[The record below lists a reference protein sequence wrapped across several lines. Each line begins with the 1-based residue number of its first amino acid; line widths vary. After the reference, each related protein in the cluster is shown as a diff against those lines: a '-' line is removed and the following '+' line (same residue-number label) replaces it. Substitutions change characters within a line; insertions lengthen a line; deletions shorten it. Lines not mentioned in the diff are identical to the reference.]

1 MKNRFYMKEFQY
13 HDGECYV
20 TFNIVDLNEL
30 KNEISVAITR
40 EGKISVVMYPLLSDE
55 NGYYFE
61 YGCEYKKLAV
71 EVIRQLSALDA
82 HYKPVSVFVCYGS
95 YSFLSFVY
103 RLFLSLFLLP
113 LSDNARRRTNLSPF
127 VGFLFRQS
135 SEKY

>member
-1 MKNRFYMKEFQY
+1 MKKRFYMKEFQY

-40 EGKISVVMYPLLSDE
+40 EGKISVVTYPLLSDE

-71 EVIRQLSALDA
+71 DDFKEV
-82 HYKPVSVFVCYGS
+82 
-95 YSFLSFVY
+95 
-103 RLFLSLFLLP
+103 
-113 LSDNARRRTNLSPF
+113 
-127 VGFLFRQS
+127 
-135 SEKY
+135 SE

>member
-1 MKNRFYMKEFQY
+1 MKPVRSSSITTSGTNLLIEMEGKNMKNRFYMKEFQY

-61 YGCEYKKLAV
+61 YGCEYTKLAV
-71 EVIRQLSALDA
+71 DDFKEV
-82 HYKPVSVFVCYGS
+82 
-95 YSFLSFVY
+95 
-103 RLFLSLFLLP
+103 
-113 LSDNARRRTNLSPF
+113 
-127 VGFLFRQS
+127 
-135 SEKY
+135 SE

>member
-1 MKNRFYMKEFQY
+1 MKPVRSSSITTSGTNLLIEMEVKNMKNRFYMKEFQY

-61 YGCEYKKLAV
+61 YGCEYTKLAV
-71 EVIRQLSALDA
+71 DDFKEV
-82 HYKPVSVFVCYGS
+82 
-95 YSFLSFVY
+95 
-103 RLFLSLFLLP
+103 
-113 LSDNARRRTNLSPF
+113 
-127 VGFLFRQS
+127 
-135 SEKY
+135 SE